1 MKSTA
6 AAIGLG
12 IALLAAATVPAR
24 AQVLEIATDQSPVG
38 LDPQVATS
46 FATQLVTST
55 IYEGLTAIDA
65 DLRVVPALASSWTV
79 SDDGRIYRF
88 QLRSGATFHNGRPL
102 TPGSQELLAIEA
114 YIGFLGE
121 GQPAGSA
128 PASGSRT

>member
-79 SDDGRIYRF
+79 SDDGRTYRF
-88 QLRSGATFHNGRPL
+88 QLRPGAAFHNA
-102 TPGSQELLAIEA
+102 PG
-114 YIGFLGE
+114 
-121 GQPAGSA
+121 P
-128 PASGSRT
+128 